1 MFLTSVEDFATMAR
15 ARRVEL
21 GLTQVELAEAIGRS
35 QTWVSGFESG
45 RTVPLLDSVLLVA
58 RSLGLGLICTDDP
71 WGDVS

>member
-21 GLTQVELAEAIGRS
+21 GLTQNELAEAIGRS

-58 RSLGLGLICTDDP
+58 RSLGLELICTDDP
-71 WGDVS
+71 WGSAS